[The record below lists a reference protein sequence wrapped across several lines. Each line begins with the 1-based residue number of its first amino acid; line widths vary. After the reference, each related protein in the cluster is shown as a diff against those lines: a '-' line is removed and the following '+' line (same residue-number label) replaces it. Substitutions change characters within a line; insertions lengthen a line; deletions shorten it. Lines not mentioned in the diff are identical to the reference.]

1 MCSSSNYVVAL
12 LISNDFQKRKEVDSW
27 GWNLCRTE
35 SDGNHPPQ
43 TPRVYLLSQGCDQNN
58 NNNNNSKQEVMEQ
71 NYWRW
76 LNKIN
81 KWKQNSCNQPKG
93 KLWSEFLISDV
104 PEVLGW
110 GTAQQCPH
118 FVWLMLSNDA
128 YRVGL
133 HITVSVHLDD
143 HVLFVQ
149 HCCAWIF
156 IMSVC
161 NKLSY
166 RLPHWSL
173 SPVDNQLFSFSV
185 SSNPSIRHLS
195 LFVV

>member
-1 MCSSSNYVVAL
+1 M
-12 LISNDFQKRKEVDSW
+12 
-27 GWNLCRTE
+27 GTT
-35 SDGNHPPQ
+35 PPQ
-43 TPRVYLLSQGCDQNN
+43 IPRVYLLSQGCDQNN

-71 NYWRW
+71 KYWRW

-93 KLWSEFLISDV
+93 KLWSEFLISEV

-173 SPVDNQLFSFSV
+173 SPVDHQLFSFSV
-185 SSNPSIRHLS
+185 HPSSEPLRS
-195 LFVV
+195 LTFSSSYWAKGLHTEFTHWNRYSAWNTIDLQYIHVYMY